1 MNEINLKDVCK
12 IAQRDSLEMNYD
24 EEEIIDYSEHEENTY
39 SKEDLYFRIIQSL
52 SQLRSF

>member
-1 MNEINLKDVCK
+1 MKEINLKDVCK
-12 IAQRDSLEMNYD
+12 IAQRDSLEMNYG